1 MKMEKLSMTNTYTI
15 YKRITPDNYVYVGCT
30 VRDLAVR
37 AGYKGA
43 GYIGQPVYDKIQEAG
58 WENIITEII
67 AQTDNMDEAKRLE
80 SEAIQAAIEQYGKDH
95 ILNSE
100 LNSHYAWN
108 DVNRKTTGASSKAV
122 KRSAEWKAKIAATVT
137 EQWKDEERKTQII
150 NAMRQNWQNKSKE
163 EMDSIRAKSRERI
176 NQLLAD
182 LEFREK
188 HKQRCSD
195 PARRAKLSESLK
207 NSEKVKASANSP
219 ERNEKLRNS
228 LKAYFT
234 EEVREQMSIRAKQS
248 ENVQRACQDPARKAK
263 IAEASR
269 GCKWINNGVE
279 RHFVKG
285 ETLEQY
291 LAQGWELGWKLK

>member
-1 MKMEKLSMTNTYTI
+1 MTNTYTI

-43 GYIGQPVYDKIQEAG
+43 GYAGQPFYDKIQEVG
-58 WENIITEII
+58 WENITTEVI
-67 AQTDNMDEAKRLE
+67 AQTDNIDEAKRLE
-80 SEAIQAAIEQYGKDH
+80 SEAIQTAITQYGEDH
-95 ILNSE
+95 VLNSD
-100 LNSHYAWN
+100 LSSHYAWN
-108 DVNRKTTGASSKAV
+108 DVNRSNTGIRSKAV
-122 KRSAEWKAKIAATVT
+122 ERSEEWKAKISATIT
-137 EQWKDEERKTQII
+137 EQWKDEERRVKISETFSQYY
-150 NAMRQNWQNKSKE
+150 QNLSEEERAERSKHN
-163 EMDSIRAKSRERI
+163 SERMHAHY
-176 NQLLAD
+176 AD
-182 LEFREK
+182 PEFREK
-188 HKQRCSD
+188 HKQICND

-234 EEVREQMSIRAKQS
+234 DEVREQMSIRAKQS

-285 ETLEQY
+285 EALEQY
-291 LAQGWELGWKLK
+291 LARGWKLGWKLE